1 MVRVIERGFI
11 KICGVTNVQDAQVVV
26 RSGAS
31 ALGLIVAESPRR
43 VSVDDAR
50 AIARATKGDLLRC
63 VVVRDQAE
71 HEVLEVLDV
80 VEVDMIQVHGPLSA
94 GLLASL
100 RERGLL
106 VVKALSV
113 EGPEFDDFDAS
124 QVDAVLIDGPQP
136 GSGRTHSWSRLL
148 ERSFGVPVIA
158 AGGLNPG
165 NVAEVVA
172 ATGAW
177 GVDSASGVEAG
188 PREKNHDLVDRFVAN
203 ARRAFAGGPS

>member
-1 MVRVIERGFI
+1 MASAITRGFV

-31 ALGLIVAESPRR
+31 ALGLIVADSPRR
-43 VSVDDAR
+43 VSLDEAR
-50 AIARATKGDLLRC
+50 EIARATKGDLLRC
-63 VVVRDQAE
+63 VVVRDQGE
-71 HEVLEVLDV
+71 REVVEVLDV
-80 VEVDMIQVHGPLSA
+80 VDVDMVQVHGPLSN
-94 GLLASL
+94 GLVDTL

-113 EGPEFDDFDAS
+113 EGSEFDDFDETL
-124 QVDAVLIDGPQP
+124 VDAVLIDGAHP
-136 GSGRTHSWSRLL
+136 GSGKTHSWTRLL
-148 ERSFGVPVIA
+148 SRSFGVPVIA
-158 AGGLNPG
+158 AGGLNPL
-165 NVAEVVA
+165 NVADVVE

-203 ARRAFAGGPS
+203 ARRAFAEGTS

>member
-1 MVRVIERGFI
+1 MASGIERGFV
-11 KICGVTNVQDAQVVV
+11 KICGVTNLQDAHVVV

-31 ALGLIVAESPRR
+31 AIGLIVADSPRR
-43 VSVDDAR
+43 VSVDVAR
-50 AIARATKGDLLRC
+50 EIARATKGDLLRC
-63 VVVRDQAE
+63 VVVRDQAA

-80 VEVDMIQVHGPLSA
+80 VDVDIVQVHGPLGA
-94 GLLASL
+94 GLLDSL

-124 QVDAVLIDGPQP
+124 QVDAVLIDGAHP
-136 GSGRTHSWSRLL
+136 GSGKTHSWERLL
-148 ERSFGVPVIA
+148 ARSFGVPVIA
-158 AGGLNPG
+158 AGGLGPD
-165 NVAEVVA
+165 NVEEVVA

-188 PREKNHDLVDRFVAN
+188 PREKNHDLVDRFVVN
-203 ARRAFAGGPS
+203 ARRAFAGAPS